1 MARAVNQVG
10 GRFRAHRSEPVQNA
24 SRLLADLRASMS
36 EGAEIIVGFDFPIGL
51 PGRYAE
57 AAGIVSFT
65 SFLGDLG
72 SGRWPEFFDVAES
85 PDQISFSRPFYPQR
99 PGGCKQGHLLR
110 ALDVSNMDALRR
122 RCELPQPGRRA
133 ACPLFWTLGGQ
144 QVGKAAIAG
153 WKEVL
158 VPAARD
164 EGLGLAIWPFDG
176 SLEDVLKPGRTV
188 VVETYPAEFY
198 GHLGV
203 RFPASQRGLRSG
215 KRVSRDRAAN
225 AEALLKWAVEAGV
238 EIDEEL
244 RLEIEDGF
252 GDRKDGEDRFD
263 AVVGLFGMLNVLL
276 GRRPPGPPDDP
287 QFVNI
292 EGWILGQSAS

>member
-1 MARAVNQVG
+1 M
-10 GRFRAHRSEPVQNA
+10 
-24 SRLLADLRASMS
+24 
-36 EGAEIIVGFDFPIGL
+36 
-51 PGRYAE
+51 
-57 AAGIVSFT
+57 
-65 SFLGDLG
+65 
-72 SGRWPEFFDVAES
+72 
-85 PDQISFSRPFYPQR
+85 
-99 PGGCKQGHLLR
+99 
-110 ALDVSNMDALRR
+110 
-122 RCELPQPGRRA
+122 
-133 ACPLFWTLGGQ
+133 
-144 QVGKAAIAG
+144 
-153 WKEVL
+153 L

-225 AEALLKWAVEAGV
+225 AEALLKWAAEAGV

-252 GDRKDGEDRFD
+252 GDRADGEDRFD

-276 GRRPPGPPDDP
+276 GRRPPGAPDDP
-287 QFVNI
+287 QIVNI
-292 EGWILGQSAS
+292 EGWILGQSP